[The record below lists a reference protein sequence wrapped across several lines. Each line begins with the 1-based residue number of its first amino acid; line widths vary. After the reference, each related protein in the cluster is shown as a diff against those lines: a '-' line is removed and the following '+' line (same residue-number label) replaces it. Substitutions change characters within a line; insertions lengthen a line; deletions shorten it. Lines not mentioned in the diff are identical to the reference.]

1 MDFRITVDG
10 NNRTSLIK
18 YPSLKIKETQDAKA
32 GTCDFRYEKYG
43 SRTWIPTMEDEIF
56 VYDDDRASLK
66 MFAGRIIAVKP
77 KLTKSETIEYT
88 IKCKDWNVDLD
99 KGDFIAQTYTLQTV
113 QQIIDDIIPGGFT
126 TTNVDG
132 GYIVDQ
138 IKFNY
143 KHVSEAIQMLA
154 DLVGF
159 KWYVDYDKDIHFFAK
174 YKKSAPF
181 DVVDN
186 SPNVIGGSVV
196 VDLNNS
202 QLRNKVYVFGGEY
215 VGNSRTENYD
225 GDGSQKTFPLGNK
238 FSEKPT
244 VTVNGVP
251 QNVGTDPLEVFA
263 DGPPYDCLWNFQ
275 EKFLI
280 FSSAPTAGHTVA
292 TTGTP
297 LVPLATQQES
307 PSSIGS
313 FGVRSYKIKNKSN

>member
-1 MDFRITVDG
+1 
-10 NNRTSLIK
+10 
-18 YPSLKIKETQDAKA
+18 
-32 GTCDFRYEKYG
+32 
-43 SRTWIPTMEDEIF
+43 MEDEIF

-159 KWYVDYDKDIHFFAK
+159 KWYVDY
-174 YKKSAPF
+174 
-181 DVVDN
+181 V
-186 SPNVIGGSVV
+186 
-196 VDLNNS
+196 
-202 QLRNKVYVFGGEY
+202 EM
-215 VGNSRTENYD
+215 
-225 GDGSQKTFPLGNK
+225 
-238 FSEKPT
+238 
-244 VTVNGVP
+244 
-251 QNVGTDPLEVFA
+251 LE
-263 DGPPYDCLWNFQ
+263 
-275 EKFLI
+275 
-280 FSSAPTAGHTVA
+280 
-292 TTGTP
+292 
-297 LVPLATQQES
+297 
-307 PSSIGS
+307 
-313 FGVRSYKIKNKSN
+313 R